1 MADNKMLEKYI
12 SNLDKAL
19 GLIEDTDDVDL
30 DDKLKKDKRYL
41 YMILS
46 DYIDKVEKKVKGE

>member
-46 DYIDKVEKKVKGE
+46 DFIDKVEKKVKGE